1 MARYIENVFCSAQF
15 GNLLLTALLLGQSA
29 PPIRVPVRL
38 VVAPTLVLSPTG
50 QVISGLDADKFN
62 LLDNGRSQQFRLDVE
77 PEPLS
82 VVIAIQAN
90 NAVSDYLPFVAKTG
104 SVVENLLLGANGK
117 AAVLSYSDD
126 VKLVRTFDSGDVR
139 DAFTKLSTS
148 GQDAHM
154 LDATERGIQLLK
166 GQPAS
171 RARVL
176 LLIGQSYDKGSTET
190 LAKVTRD
197 ATAENVQI
205 YALILPLAGKKFVA
219 DTFHFPNMAS
229 QGGGLGVGVELT
241 SLIPTLLRGAKSS
254 HGGDPFAELAIA
266 TGGTQI
272 HFRKQ
277 AQLENA
283 LIVMGTEL
291 RSTYSLSYTPSSTE
305 LGYHSIRV
313 VVKVPGAITY
323 SRAGYES
330 KDRNSRGWCGSITQ

>member
-1 MARYIENVFCSAQF
+1 
-15 GNLLLTALLLGQSA
+15 
-29 PPIRVPVRL
+29 
-38 VVAPTLVLSPTG
+38 VLSPTG
-50 QVISGLDADKFN
+50 QVISGLDADQFD
-62 LLDNGRSQQFRLDVE
+62 LLDNGRSQQFRLDVD

-90 NAVSDYLPFVAKTG
+90 NAVDNYLPFVTKTG
-104 SVVENLLLGANGK
+104 SIVENLLGANGK

-126 VKLVRTFDSGDVR
+126 VKLLQSFDSGDVQG
-139 DAFTKLSTS
+139 AFAKLSTS

-154 LDATERGIQLLK
+154 LDATDRGIQLLK
-166 GQPAS
+166 SQPAS

-176 LLIGQSYDKGSTET
+176 LLIGQSYDKGSSET
-190 LAKVTRD
+190 LAKVKRD

-205 YALILPLAGKKFVA
+205 YALVLPLAGKKFVA
-219 DTFHFPNMAS
+219 DTFHFPSMAS

-254 HGGDPFAELAIA
+254 QGADPFSELAIA

-291 RSTYSLSYTPSSTE
+291 RSTYLLSYTPSSTE
-305 LGYHSIRV
+305 PGYHSIRV
-313 VVKVPGAITY
+313 LVKVPGAITY
-323 SRAGYES
+323 SRAGYEY
-330 KDRNSRGWCGSITQ
+330 